1 MTVRRRLELGRRVP
15 SESTIRRVLQRV
27 DAELLDRLVS
37 AWLVGQTP
45 TAPGCRRVIAVD
57 GKTVRGARTCGR
69 RAVHL
74 LAAFD
79 TGSGVVLG
87 QSVVDGKANEIS
99 AFAPLL
105 DRIELAGAV
114 VTADALHIQRAHCHY
129 LIGRGAHYLLTV
141 KANQPRLLGQLRALP
156 WADVPV
162 ADTTT
167 SRGHG
172 RTETR
177 TIKLAEVAGG
187 IGFPHARTVLQITR
201 KTRRAGRQLHTETVY
216 AITDLTVRQ
225 VHPAELADALRTHWH
240 IEDRL
245 HWVRD
250 VSFAEDLSQIR
261 TGHGPAVM
269 ATLRNLAISL
279 HRLAGAS
286 NIAAATRHV
295 SRHPARA
302 LPLIISVRMNR

>member
-1 MTVRRRLELGRRVP
+1 M
-15 SESTIRRVLQRV
+15 

-57 GKTVRGARTCGR
+57 GKTVRGARSCGG

-87 QSVVDGKANEIS
+87 QSVVAGKTNEVS
-99 AFAPLL
+99 AFGPLL
-105 DRIELAGAV
+105 DRIDLAGAV
-114 VTADALHIQRAHCHY
+114 VTADALHTQRAHCQY
-129 LIGRGAHYLLTV
+129 LIGRGGHYLLTV

-177 TIKLAEVAGG
+177 TIKLAEVAAG
-187 IGFPHARTVLQITR
+187 IGFPHARIVLQITG
-201 KTRRAGRQLHTETVY
+201 KTRRAGRRLHTQTVY
-216 AITDLTVRQ
+216 AITDLTVRDA
-225 VHPAELADALRTHWH
+225 HPAELADALRTHWH
-240 IEDRL
+240 IENRL

-250 VSFAEDLSQIR
+250 VSFARRPVPDPDR
-261 TGHGPAVM
+261 P
-269 ATLRNLAISL
+269 RP
-279 HRLAGAS
+279 
-286 NIAAATRHV
+286 
-295 SRHPARA
+295 SRHGDPAQPRDQPA
-302 LPLIISVRMNR
+302 PPRRRQQHRRRHPTRQSSPCPRPTPNHECEMNT